1 MSADLLLARENMI
14 EQQIRPWEVL
24 DQRVLKVFRELPRHP
39 FMPEPYRAVAYSDV
53 EIPIGH
59 GERTM
64 KPVVEGRLL
73 QSLELTGSER
83 VLEIGTGSGFLTAC
97 LAQLAAC
104 VVSVERHPDLSERAG
119 RRLRDFDIDN
129 IELVIAD
136 ALAGYAPKDRLD
148 AIAVTGAVDT
158 LPNAFLDWL
167 TPNGRLF
174 VVRGRAPV
182 MEAVLVSRVGDSHT
196 RTESLF
202 ETELDYL
209 HGAAPKPQ
217 FVL

>member
-1 MSADLLLARENMI
+1 MSTDQLLARENMI

-24 DQRVLKVFRELPRHP
+24 DPRVLDVFRELPRDR
-39 FMPEPYRAVAYSDV
+39 FMPEAYRAIAYTDV

-64 KPVVEGRLL
+64 KPVVEGRTL
-73 QSLELTGSER
+73 QSLALTGNER

-97 LAQLAAC
+97 LSRLAHSVLSIEIHADLAESAQTRFAAN
-104 VVSVERHPDLSERAG
+104 G
-119 RRLRDFDIDN
+119 IDN
-129 IELVIAD
+129 AQVIIAD
-136 ALAGYAPKDRLD
+136 ALSFESSDRFD
-148 AIAVTGAVDT
+148 AVVVTGGMDT
-158 LPNAFLDWL
+158 IPQRITDWL
-167 TPNGRLF
+167 SSHGRLF

-182 MEAVLVSRVGDSHT
+182 MEAVLISRIGGDHL
-196 RTESLF
+196 RTDSLF

-209 HGAAPKPQ
+209 RGAAPTPR

>member
-1 MSADLLLARENMI
+1 MSSDQLLARENMI

-24 DQRVLKVFRELPRHP
+24 DSRVLDVFRELPRDR
-39 FMPEPYRAVAYSDV
+39 FMPDAYRAVAYTDV

-64 KPVVEGRLL
+64 KPVVEGRTL

-97 LAQLAAC
+97 LSRLARS
-104 VVSVERHPDLSERAG
+104 VVSIERHVDLVATASG
-119 RRLRDFDIDN
+119 RLAEHGLDN
-129 IELVIAD
+129 AHVIA
-136 ALAGYAPKDRLD
+136 ANAMAGFDPADRFD
-148 AIAVTGAVDT
+148 AIVLTGAVDT
-158 LPNAFLDWL
+158 IPQMFLDWL
-167 TPNGRLF
+167 APNGRLF
-174 VVRGRAPV
+174 AVRGRSPA
-182 MEAVLVSRVGDSHT
+182 MEAVLVT
-196 RTESLF
+196 RIDDAHFRTDSLF

-209 HGAAPKPQ
+209 HGAAPMPR